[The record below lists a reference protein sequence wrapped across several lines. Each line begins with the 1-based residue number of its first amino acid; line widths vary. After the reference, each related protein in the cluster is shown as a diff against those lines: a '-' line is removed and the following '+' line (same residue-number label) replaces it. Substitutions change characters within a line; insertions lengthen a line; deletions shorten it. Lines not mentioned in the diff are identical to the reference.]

1 MRGHGFGRGGHFGH
15 FGRHEHM
22 RGERGAGGPGGR
34 RGAGRVFDHGD
45 LRWVVLALLAE
56 RPRHGYELIKEIED
70 RVGGAYSPSPGVIY
84 PTLTLLEETG
94 LIAAQESEGG
104 RKLYKVLPEGEEQLK
119 TQQASVDGLFERM
132 ARVRERSAGGVSP
145 RVMRALENLKTAVRL
160 KLEQGPFDEAQAQRL
175 AEALDAA
182 ALAVEQA

>member
-1 MRGHGFGRGGHFGH
+1 MRGRHSPGGRGG
-15 FGRHEHM
+15 
-22 RGERGAGGPGGR
+22 
-34 RGAGRVFDHGD
+34 GRVFDHGD
-45 LRWVVLALLAE
+45 LRWVVLALIAE
-56 RPRHGYELIKEIED
+56 RPRHGYEIIKEIED

-104 RKLYKVLPEGEEQLK
+104 RKLYKMLAEGEEQLK
-119 TQQASVDGLFERM
+119 AHRASVDGLFERM

-145 RVMRALENLKTAVRL
+145 SVVRALENLRTAIRL
-160 KLEQGPFDEAQAQRL
+160 KLEQGPLEETRAQRL

-182 ALAVEQA
+182 ALSIEQA

>member
-1 MRGHGFGRGGHFGH
+1 MRGHGRHDHFEHFERLRERHRHGGRGG
-15 FGRHEHM
+15 
-22 RGERGAGGPGGR
+22 
-34 RGAGRVFDHGD
+34 GRVFDHGD
-45 LRWVVLALLAE
+45 LRWVVLALISE

-94 LIAAQESEGG
+94 LIAAQDSEGG
-104 RKLYKVLPEGEEQLK
+104 RKLYRVTPEGEDQLK
-119 TQQASVDGLFERM
+119 AHKADVDGLFERM
-132 ARVRERSAGGVSP
+132 AGVRSRSAGGVSP
-145 RVMRALENLKTAVRL
+145 KVVRALENLRTAVRL
-160 KLEQGPFDEAQAQRL
+160 KLESGPFDETQAQRL

>member
-22 RGERGAGGPGGR
+22 HGRHGPGERGGRGGGR
-34 RGAGRVFDHGD
+34 IFDHGD
-45 LRWVVLALLAE
+45 LRWVVLALIAE
-56 RPRHGYELIKEIED
+56 RPRHGYEIIKEIED

-94 LIAAQESEGG
+94 LIAAQDSEGG
-104 RKLYKVLPEGEEQLK
+104 RKLYQITPEGETQLEGHR
-119 TQQASVDGLFERM
+119 ADVDGLFERM
-132 ARVRERSAGGVSP
+132 AGVRARSAGGVSP
-145 RVMRALENLKTAVRL
+145 KVVRALENLRTAVRL
-160 KLEQGPFDEAQAQRL
+160 KLENGPFDEAQAQRL

-182 ALAVEQA
+182 ALSVEQA

>member
-1 MRGHGFGRGGHFGH
+1 M
-15 FGRHEHM
+15 
-22 RGERGAGGPGGR
+22 
-34 RGAGRVFDHGD
+34 
-45 LRWVVLALLAE
+45 
-56 RPRHGYELIKEIED
+56 
-70 RVGGAYSPSPGVIY
+70 IY

-104 RKLYKVLPEGEEQLK
+104 RKLYKVLAEGEEQLK
-119 TQQASVDGLFERM
+119 AHQASVDGLFERM

-145 RVMRALENLKTAVRL
+145 RVVRALENLRTAVRL
-160 KLEQGPFDEAQAQRL
+160 KLEQGPLDETQAQRL